1 VRGQN
6 GLTLWHM
13 KTNQIKPIHDPN
25 SATANAA
32 QSNPALTGTPPPP
45 RHVFKLGLDV
55 DLHNVVTAIQCGQ
68 GTIALPQKFTRARL
82 IDWVQKQTAA
92 GHRVHTVYEACG
104 FGYTLH
110 HALVAA
116 GAQSIV
122 TTPMRLSPERRRKND
137 RLDARALCVRLSR
150 HLEGHGHELKP
161 IRVPS
166 LEEQQRREL
175 GRQREFFKRQ
185 RRRLENHGRALRIEF
200 EHETLPAGWA
210 GPRKW
215 KALAPGCSE
224 FVRGQL
230 EPVVAQI
237 RACKEQMEQLT
248 AQIEALVAPEKLPK
262 GLGALTVSLLEGE
275 VCDWTR
281 FKQRKAIGSYTGCC
295 PSEHSSGGVQ
305 RFGHIDRHG
314 NKHVR
319 VLLVEAVWRL
329 LKYQPQWH
337 ARLKY
342 LQKLKHGALLKKK
355 MAVAL
360 ARQLAIDLWRWR
372 TGRCTAAEL
381 GWTLNAA
388 AAEASA
394 E

>member
-1 VRGQN
+1 
-6 GLTLWHM
+6 M
-13 KTNQIKPIHDPN
+13 KNKNQIKPIHGNTHTSN
-25 SATANAA
+25 SAPPGNTAV
-32 QSNPALTGTPPPP
+32 

-55 DLHNVVTAIQCGQ
+55 DLHHLVTAIQCDR
-68 GTIALPQKFTRARL
+68 GTIAPAQKFSRARL
-82 IDWVQKQTAA
+82 LAWVQEQVAA
-92 GHRVHTVYEACG
+92 GHEVHTVYEACG

-110 HALVAA
+110 FALLAA
-116 GAQSIV
+116 GAHSIV

-137 RLDARALCVRLSR
+137 RLDALELCVRLSR
-150 HLEGHGHELKP
+150 HLEGHRHELRP
-161 IRVPS
+161 IRIPS
-166 LEEQQRREL
+166 PAEQERREL

-185 RRRLENHGRALRIEF
+185 LRRLENHGRALRLEF

-215 KALAPGCSE
+215 KQIAPACSE

-237 RACKEQMEQLT
+237 RACKAQMEQLT
-248 AQIEALVAPEKLPK
+248 AQIQGRVAEEKIPK
-262 GLGALTVSLLEGE
+262 GLGALTVALLDGE
-275 VCDWTR
+275 VCDWQR
-281 FKQRKAIGSYTGCC
+281 FQHRKAIGSYTGCC

-329 LKYQPQWH
+329 LKYQPDWH
-337 ARLKY
+337 ARQKY
-342 LQKLKHGALLKKK
+342 LAKLKHGASLKKK
-355 MAVAL
+355 IAVAL

-372 TGRCTAAEL
+372 TGRATAAEL
-381 GWTLNAA
+381 GWTLR
-388 AAEASA
+388 SA
-394 E
+394 QDEGRGEN

>member
-1 VRGQN
+1 
-6 GLTLWHM
+6 M
-13 KTNQIKPIHDPN
+13 KNKNINPTQHGNRHSSVVTP
-25 SATANAA
+25 AGNA
-32 QSNPALTGTPPPP
+32 SV

-55 DLHNVVTAIQCGQ
+55 DLHFVVTAIQCDR
-68 GTIALPQKFTRARL
+68 GTIALAQKFTRAQL
-82 IDWVQKQTAA
+82 VAWVQKQIAA
-92 GHRVHTVYEACG
+92 GHEVQTVYEACG

-110 HALVAA
+110 HELIAA
-116 GAQSIV
+116 GAHSLV

-137 RLDARALCVRLSR
+137 RLDARELCVRLSR
-150 HLEGHGHELKP
+150 HLEGHAHELKP
-161 IRVPS
+161 IRVPTTA
-166 LEEQQRREL
+166 EQQRREL
-175 GRQREFFKRQ
+175 GRQREFFKREW
-185 RRRLENHGRALRIEF
+185 RRLENHGRALRIEF

-215 KALAPGCSE
+215 KQLSPRCSE

-230 EPVVAQI
+230 EPGAAQI
-237 RACKEQMEQLT
+237 RACQKQMAHLT
-248 AQIEALVAPEKLPK
+248 EAIESLVATEKLPT

-275 VCDWTR
+275 VCDWKR
-281 FKQRKAIGSYTGCC
+281 FRHRKAIGSYTGCC

-337 ARLKY
+337 ARVKY
-342 LQKLKHGALLKKK
+342 LPKLKHGASLKKK

-388 AAEASA
+388 AAETSA